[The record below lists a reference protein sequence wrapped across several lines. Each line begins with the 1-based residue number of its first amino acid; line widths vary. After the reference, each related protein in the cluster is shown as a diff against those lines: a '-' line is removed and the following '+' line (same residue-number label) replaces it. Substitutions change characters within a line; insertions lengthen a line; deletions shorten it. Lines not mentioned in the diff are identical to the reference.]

1 MPRLHGLIDK
11 LRFVRF
17 LQRLSE
23 LWGFSVLYPPPS
35 GFSTFPPLTFAPSN
49 ISETEKPVRLLFSLT
64 RLPPS
69 LEPVLVV
76 PPAWDSPTTWLVVFT
91 HQPPSHDGCAAFKST
106 GNPMKASALPSP
118 LYPPCWLVLSCC
130 CWQPASWYQNNQ
142 TSPSSTAGPGPRPSK
157 APPRVLW
164 PGSVL
169 QSTVSV
175 CSPYL
180 IFFFPLQQDDER
192 LI

>member
-1 MPRLHGLIDK
+1 MCSVSLSCGALCFISTSIWIQHLSSSHLRTVQHLRNRKTCQTFVFPHTSLH
-11 LRFVRF
+11 
-17 LQRLSE
+17 
-23 LWGFSVLYPPPS
+23 
-35 GFSTFPPLTFAPSN
+35 
-49 ISETEKPVRLLFSLT
+49 
-64 RLPPS
+64 PS